1 MGRVRDRGSG
11 RGAPADQVRAPSRVL
26 DVRAWLA
33 IEAGLELDA
42 GRGEARRDLGRE
54 EVAVEIDGV
63 SEELVEV
70 ALPM

>member
-1 MGRVRDRGSG
+1 
-11 RGAPADQVRAPSRVL
+11 
-26 DVRAWLA
+26 LA